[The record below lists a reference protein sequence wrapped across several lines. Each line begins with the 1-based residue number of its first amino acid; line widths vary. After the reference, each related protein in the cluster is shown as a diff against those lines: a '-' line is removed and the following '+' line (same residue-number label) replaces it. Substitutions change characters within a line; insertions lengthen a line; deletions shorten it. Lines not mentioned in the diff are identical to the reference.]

1 MKVAEIKN
9 GRKYKDRQRK
19 SSYIKK
25 DDAQFYMIEG
35 KAELV
40 YFCKANQKLAGKS
53 RWSKY
58 LPDLIQGKDP
68 EPQEKGPI

>member
-9 GRKYKDRQRK
+9 GRKYKDRQTK

-25 DDAQFYMIEG
+25 DDAQFYMIKG

-40 YFCKANQKLAGKS
+40 YFCKANQSQQVNWDGRNIFLT
-53 RWSKY
+53 
-58 LPDLIQGKDP
+58 
-68 EPQEKGPI
+68 

>member
-40 YFCKANQKLAGKS
+40 YFCKANQS
-53 RWSKY
+53 
-58 LPDLIQGKDP
+58 
-68 EPQEKGPI
+68 